1 MAIILFNYYNNLR
14 TTVFAKKKHTSLT
27 LQFFQC
33 NVAPKCECRFGGE
46 DVPIEEQNHS
56 SEVLA
61 GAVGAL
67 GSAVVAGGG
76 LGIWHL
82 LKSMKGSSGGEPYG
96 RSISSLS
103 DESLVSNSGERKG
116 LPPPYGEQETGF
128 GAVAENQSRPPNIYR
143 ATMNDEINPGI
154 GSKSTVNYGNS
165 VNDW

>member
-1 MAIILFNYYNNLR
+1 MP
-14 TTVFAKKKHTSLT
+14 V
-27 LQFFQC
+27 
-33 NVAPKCECRFGGE
+33 
-46 DVPIEEQNHS
+46 EEQSQN

-82 LKSMKGSSGGEPYG
+82 LKSMKRSSGGEPYG

-103 DESLVSNSGERKG
+103 DESLDEGNRDRKG

-128 GAVAENQSRPPNIYR
+128 NSGTENTVRPPNIYR
-143 ATMNDEINPGI
+143 ASMNDEITPGI
-154 GSKSTVNYGNS
+154 GGKSTANYGNS
-165 VNDW
+165 MNDW